1 MPSAAKHLS
10 SPRLCRLVFAV
21 AIGLGAP
28 SMAELRRDLRVLAAP
43 SPERGHTFVAELG
56 NAPFPVGPDAVDH
69 RGAPF
74 WHGVDAASG
83 QRFRR
88 LGEGRY
94 YLEVAVYADARV
106 LFHAAPGFDPA
117 KPFRLVLFLHGHG
130 SEIEATLVRDLD
142 LPGQIDR
149 SGANAVL
156 IAPQLALKAQESVPG
171 KFAEP
176 GRAAAFLDEAQGVL
190 RAALGGDA
198 AAWRRAPVV
207 VAAYSG
213 GYRTAAQILKHGDL
227 DARIDGLVMLDA
239 FFADAALYAGWL
251 ARHRHRAFLYAL
263 FTRSSVAETT
273 ALKTQ
278 LIERNIAYAT
288 RDDGGP
294 LSGIRLIEVET
305 PHGDVARLGPPEEPV
320 GALLRRLQP

>member
-10 SPRLCRLVFAV
+10 TPWLGGLLFAAAAGLC
-21 AIGLGAP
+21 AP
-28 SMAELRRDLRVLAAP
+28 AMAELPRDVKVLAAP
-43 SPERGHTFVAELG
+43 SPERGHTFIAELG

-74 WHGVDAASG
+74 WHGVDAPSG

-94 YLEVAVYADARV
+94 YLEAAVYSDARV
-106 LFHAAPGFDPA
+106 LFHASRGFDPA

-130 SEIEATLVRDLD
+130 SEIEATLARHLD

-156 IAPQLALKAQESVPG
+156 VAPQLALDAQESAPG
-171 KFAEP
+171 KFVEP
-176 GRAAAFLDEAQGVL
+176 GRAAAFFAEAEGVL
-190 RAALGGDA
+190 RAMLGGDE
-198 AAWRRAPVV
+198 AAWRRAPIVI
-207 VAAYSG
+207 AAYSG
-213 GYRTAAQILKHGDL
+213 GYRTAAQVLKHGDL
-227 DARIDGLVMLDA
+227 DRRIEGLVMLDA
-239 FFADAALYAGWL
+239 FFADAGLYAGWL

-263 FTRSSVAETT
+263 FTRSSVEETT

-278 LIERNIAYAT
+278 LIERDIAYAT

-294 LSGIRLIEVET
+294 LAGIRLIEVET
-305 PHGDVARLGPPEEPV
+305 PHGEVAQKGPPEEPV
-320 GALLRRLQP
+320 GALLKRLQP